1 MKRILPLLSI
11 VLLASCNVG
20 LKTVTVTMPLFDYEK
35 ETIYTQQFQ
44 MTIPTGF
51 KELIERS
58 VDADKTHLYYYLPDS
73 SLIYITNT
81 GTLHP
86 NLHNIKALGDS
97 IYEFRFQYKELWK
110 SINEAL
116 GEEVLKVLPD
126 TLELSG
132 IDADSFY
139 WKDITN
145 YPEDI
150 DTNGDTPSGVSTGE
164 SGFLGKTLFPDL
176 KGLQNSPNDN
186 IIVVINKNLSPEG
199 AAETYSHEAN
209 GHALL
214 YIING
219 GDHNGASHDFKGSED
234 QNKRLEKM
242 IIESKKETIKNMK
255 EL

>member
-139 WKDITN
+139 WKDIIFDELSIGYLRVPPRKKKKFDRCLETF
-145 YPEDI
+145 
-150 DTNGDTPSGVSTGE
+150 TKGE
-164 SGFLGKTLFPDL
+164 IYYYQP
-176 KGLQNSPNDN
+176 
-186 IIVVINKNLSPEG
+186 
-199 AAETYSHEAN
+199 
-209 GHALL
+209 
-214 YIING
+214 
-219 GDHNGASHDFKGSED
+219 
-234 QNKRLEKM
+234 KRYD
-242 IIESKKETIKNMK
+242 
-255 EL
+255 

>member
-20 LKTVTVTMPLFDYEK
+20 LKTVTVTMPLYDYDIMK
-35 ETIYTQQFQ
+35 RYTQDFQ

-51 KELIERS
+51 KELIETS
-58 VDADKTHLYYYLPDS
+58 LDAEETHLYYYLPDS

-86 NLHNIKALGDS
+86 NLQNIKALGDS

-139 WKDITN
+139 WKDIIFDELSIGYLRVPPRKKKKFDRCLETF
-145 YPEDI
+145 
-150 DTNGDTPSGVSTGE
+150 TKGE
-164 SGFLGKTLFPDL
+164 IYYYQP
-176 KGLQNSPNDN
+176 
-186 IIVVINKNLSPEG
+186 
-199 AAETYSHEAN
+199 
-209 GHALL
+209 
-214 YIING
+214 
-219 GDHNGASHDFKGSED
+219 
-234 QNKRLEKM
+234 KRYD
-242 IIESKKETIKNMK
+242 
-255 EL
+255 